1 MDSGAADTET
11 AGTELDPAA
20 RAFTQLGN
28 KVSLLEAAITGLTA
42 KRDAAPDYS
51 ETLGEIAALQGD
63 MGQEIG
69 ALAQRPAMQFTP
81 DVMAEQIAA
90 AGERA
95 RASDKASIEQAR
107 ARFDKAAS
115 RMEQLVGT
123 TASVHEQRRRL
134 QWAVGGGLLGGMLL
148 WSFLPGVFLRAL
160 PQNWHMPE
168 NMARHIIGDPR
179 SGKRAPALCRLTTLI
194 CGTPS
199 SMRTESRAI
208 ITMRSSNA
216 NGPPSSQSSPLV
228 VSSKSGPAG
237 QPIAAE
243 PDSTR

>member
-168 NMARHIIGDPR
+168 NMARHIIGEPTLWEAGSRLMQAHDPDMWNAIVDADGISRDNHDAIVKCERAAIKSKQPARCIVKIRPRR
-179 SGKRAPALCRLTTLI
+179 STDRG
-194 CGTPS
+194 GT
-199 SMRTESRAI
+199 
-208 ITMRSSNA
+208 
-216 NGPPSSQSSPLV
+216 
-228 VSSKSGPAG
+228 
-237 QPIAAE
+237 
-243 PDSTR
+243 